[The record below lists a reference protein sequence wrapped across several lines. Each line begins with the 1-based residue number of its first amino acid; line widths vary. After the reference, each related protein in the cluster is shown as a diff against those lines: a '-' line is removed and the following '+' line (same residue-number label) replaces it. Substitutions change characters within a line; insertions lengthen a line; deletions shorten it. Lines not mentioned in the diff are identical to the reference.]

1 VTLLII
7 ISFTTRFVFVV
18 NSCYFVIFLGSEK
31 PEVPSSPIP
40 DEHSNSPLGTI
51 SIILLFNVSPIQL

>member
-1 VTLLII
+1 LFII

-18 NSCYFVIFLGSEK
+18 NTFYFVIFLGSKK

-51 SIILLFNVSPIQL
+51 SIIFLFNVHPIRL